1 MALSAMAQETVLALR
16 RQIARLEGTLPE
28 KLAAPPGAAGGEDAL
43 VLRRHGAPLPQEP
56 FLATGA
62 RDFDAALGGGLPRA
76 ALTEILGAQS
86 RDAGAL
92 TGFALSL
99 AGPLLKKAGAAHA
112 PILWVGTAEVFRE
125 SGYPYLPGLLQLFGI
140 AEADLLI
147 AEAPKLADA
156 LWIAEEAAGLQALA
170 AVVLEI
176 RGNPAKLDLTAT
188 RRLHRRAR
196 AAGRPVFLLRQAGMG
211 EPTAA
216 PVRLTVSPAPASPRL
231 LLSGPLPG
239 SIGPPGFEVRIDKSR
254 TAPPRQF
261 TLEWNA
267 DDHAFADRQEP
278 ALRPQD
284 HGAVVS
290 LSRHGADPAP
300 AAGTVV
306 AFAPAGGPPAAGRQ
320 PPRKQQPAH
329 RSPRRAG

>member
-28 KLAAPPGAAGGEDAL
+28 RLAAPMAVVGDDAP
-43 VLRRHGAPLPQEP
+43 VLRRHGAPLPQKP
-56 FLATGA
+56 YLATGA
-62 RDFDAALGGGLPRA
+62 DDFDTALGGGLPKA
-76 ALTEILGAQS
+76 ALTEILGTQS
-86 RDAGAL
+86 RDAGAV

-99 AGPLLKKAGAAHA
+99 AGPLLRKAGAAHA
-112 PILWVGTAEVFRE
+112 PILWVGTAEIFRE
-125 SGYPYLPGLLQLFGI
+125 GGSPYLPGLLELFGI
-140 AEADLLI
+140 DAADLLI

-156 LWIAEEAAGLQALA
+156 LWIAEEAAGLKALA
-170 AVVLEI
+170 AVLLEI
-176 RGNPAKLDLTAT
+176 RGNPAKLNLTAT

-196 AAGRPVFLLRQAGMG
+196 AAGRPVFLLRQAATG

-216 PVRLTVSPAPASPRL
+216 PVRLAVSPAPASPRL
-231 LLSGPLPG
+231 LLGGPLPG

-267 DDHAFADRQEP
+267 DDHAFTDRQQP
-278 ALRPQD
+278 ALWPQD

-290 LSRHGADPAP
+290 LSQHRADLAP
-300 AAGTVV
+300 AAGTIV
-306 AFAPAGGPPAAGRQ
+306 AFAPASGEAASGHQ
-320 PPRKQQPAH
+320 SPRKQQPAH